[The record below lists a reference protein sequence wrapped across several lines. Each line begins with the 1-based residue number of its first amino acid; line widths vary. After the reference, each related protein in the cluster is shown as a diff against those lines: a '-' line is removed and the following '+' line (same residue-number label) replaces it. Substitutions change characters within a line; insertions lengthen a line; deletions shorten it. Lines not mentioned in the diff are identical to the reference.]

1 MVAFPEGNVLHKG
14 RTEGRLLVQG
24 DLLGHGALK
33 SGLPGTIG
41 RIHRRIAQ
49 VALHDDRPWTHLW
62 HRPGEEIAQS
72 GDGVRVMKL
81 RLAGS
86 GKERQP
92 GDRAPT
98 GAREQTQQRY
108 VRFVDGV

>member
-14 RTEGRLLVQG
+14 RTEGWLLVQG

-33 SGLPGTIG
+33 GGLPGTIR
-41 RIHRRIAQ
+41 RIHCWMAQ
-49 VALHDDRPWTHLW
+49 ITLRDDRARTHLR
-62 HRPGEEIAQS
+62 HRPSEEIAQS
-72 GDGVRVMKL
+72 GDGVRVMKI

-92 GDRAPT
+92 GDRAAT
-98 GAREQTQQRY
+98 GAREQMQQGH
-108 VRFVDGV
+108 VRLVDW